1 MAHGNDTGGS
11 IRNPASC
18 CGVFGFKPSRGR
30 MPLGPEHGDLLC
42 RLLAEHALTRSV
54 RDSASLLDATHGA
67 RAGDPYRAPAPARAF
82 ADALDAPPRRLR
94 IALSTLTPTGARPHP
109 ECVAAAVRAAQLCER
124 LGHEVSEAQPDFDGH
139 ALVQAWFETWAQTI
153 AGMVAG
159 TAATAGRPLD
169 REGFEALTWRWYER
183 GVDRSAV
190 DHLRALRTLQL
201 AAAAIA
207 RLLESHDVWLTPTL
221 GIPALPAGGFDS
233 GAGSATVSRA
243 DGSATPEPS
252 GARPDDLEQDISRY
266 TSFSP
271 YTRLANIAGFPAMS
285 VPLHWTPDGVPVGAH
300 FMGRLWDEATLLALA
315 GQLEQAAPWR
325 EARPPIS
332 CGSPKAP

>member
-1 MAHGNDTGGS
+1 
-11 IRNPASC
+11 
-18 CGVFGFKPSRGR
+18 
-30 MPLGPEHGDLLC
+30 
-42 RLLAEHALTRSV
+42 
-54 RDSASLLDATHGA
+54 
-67 RAGDPYRAPAPARAF
+67 
-82 ADALDAPPRRLR
+82 
-94 IALSTLTPTGARPHP
+94 
-109 ECVAAAVRAAQLCER
+109 
-124 LGHEVSEAQPDFDGH
+124 
-139 ALVQAWFETWAQTI
+139 
-153 AGMVAG
+153 MVAG